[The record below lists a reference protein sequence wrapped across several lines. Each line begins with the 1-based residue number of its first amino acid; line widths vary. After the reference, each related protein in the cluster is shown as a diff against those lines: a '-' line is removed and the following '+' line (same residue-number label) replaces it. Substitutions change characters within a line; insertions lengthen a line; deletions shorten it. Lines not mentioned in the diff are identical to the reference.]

1 MTSPTRSAYWRSRS
15 RTNAALLDQ
24 NWSRWASRFDALS
37 VTQYLDQHKA
47 KIGAPFA
54 RMLME
59 NGDPDQVRRRARQ
72 SSALHLLLLLP
83 VVDGE
88 HVEVLG
94 YSDERHV
101 VEGGVGRLR
110 GGSRRNTGSSVMPA
124 IAGETIIE
132 RDTSAVCV
140 RARPARLVC
149 TPRSRRSG
157 SGGSTSQ
164 WLR

>member
-124 IAGETIIE
+124 IAGETII
-132 RDTSAVCV
+132 DTTPLLFASAPV
-140 RARPARLVC
+140 RPGLCARRGRRGLVQEGARHH
-149 TPRSRRSG
+149 G
-157 SGGSTSQ
+157 
-164 WLR
+164 